1 MDWSLVIFLLVI
13 LFFGYRG
20 YKKGLFK
27 SIGRILSVLAGY
39 VCAVLYTGQ
48 ASKLLESEFQLQ
60 GVVAFLAAS
69 LLLFF
74 GASMVVGLLFWL
86 LGKLL
91 LGDRTVS
98 TASSLG
104 GAAVGLATGTLLA
117 IVIVWGFTFVRDSR
131 PGVASATAWRPLP
144 QRRRLARSNN
154 WPTASPARRWLP
166 PCRSVPAAP
175 KSPGLPPR

>member
-69 LLLFF
+69 LR
-74 GASMVVGLLFWL
+74 ASHG
-86 LGKLL
+86 GKYE
-91 LGDRTVS
+91 
-98 TASSLG
+98 
-104 GAAVGLATGTLLA
+104 
-117 IVIVWGFTFVRDSR
+117 FQCF
-131 PGVASATAWRPLP
+131 
-144 QRRRLARSNN
+144 
-154 WPTASPARRWLP
+154 
-166 PCRSVPAAP
+166 
-175 KSPGLPPR
+175 

>member
-91 LGDRTVS
+91 LGDTRRWAAPPS
-98 TASSLG
+98 AWPPAPCSPSSSSG
-104 GAAVGLATGTLLA
+104 VLLSFA
-117 IVIVWGFTFVRDSR
+117 I
-131 PGVASATAWRPLP
+131 PAPAWRPLP